1 MKLPNKLLISDALL
15 GTFAAGLA
23 CASAG
28 FPIYVHMNEDRFGP
42 PRMQYAA
49 IGSSELGGEAET
61 RKPRFQE
68 VAAGVPSASPDAFV
82 IGPAG
87 AAEPARA
94 SAPPLLDS
102 VVTGAISLP
111 RARRAGVS
119 EPPPAQPFPEE
130 LSSYEV
136 VYASNGRALILDEG
150 QIDIIRPNSV
160 LSDGSTILSIQ
171 NSGPEWRIVT
181 TGNRVLRWS
190 ASGS

>member
-1 MKLPNKLLISDALL
+1 MKLLISDALL
-15 GTFAAGLA
+15 GIFAAGLA

-28 FPIYVHMNEDRFGP
+28 FPIYVQLNKDKFGP

-68 VAAGVPSASPDAFV
+68 VAAGVSGTQPDASAN
-82 IGPAG
+82 GQSGDAG
-87 AAEPARA
+87 SGQEGV
-94 SAPPLLDS
+94 PPLLDS

-111 RARRAGVS
+111 RTRRAGAS
-119 EPPPAQPFPEE
+119 EPPPPQPFPEE
-130 LSSYEV
+130 LSPYEV
-136 VYASNGRALILDEG
+136 VYVSNGRALILDEG
-150 QIDIIRPNSV
+150 QIDMIRPNSI

-181 TGNRVLRWS
+181 TGNRVLTWS